1 MKTLYN
7 KEYDRLEIYFDKNK
21 KVDSEYWQGIWEE
34 DLVLSKLNYKK
45 NTYVSKITKKYL
57 PSNSKVHE
65 AGCGLGQF
73 VYSLKKNNYDSYG
86 IDYANKTVKLIIVD
100 VIKNRVVISKNFT
113 SAPLKLHELYYL

>member
-45 NTYVSKITKKYL
+45 YICLKNYKKYL
-57 PSNSKVHE
+57 PSNSKVLE
-65 AGCGLGQF
+65 AGL
-73 VYSLKKNNYDSYG
+73 D
-86 IDYANKTVKLIIVD
+86 
-100 VIKNRVVISKNFT
+100 
-113 SAPLKLHELYYL
+113 

>member
-45 NTYVSKITKKYL
+45 NTYVSKITKYL
-57 PSNSKVHE
+57 PSNSKVLE
-65 AGCGLGQF
+65 AGW
-73 VYSLKKNNYDSYG
+73 D
-86 IDYANKTVKLIIVD
+86 
-100 VIKNRVVISKNFT
+100 
-113 SAPLKLHELYYL
+113 

>member
-45 NTYVSKITKKYL
+45 IHMSQKLQKNIYL
-57 PSNSKVHE
+57 
-65 AGCGLGQF
+65 LTQRF
-73 VYSLKKNNYDSYG
+73 LRLD
-86 IDYANKTVKLIIVD
+86 VD
-100 VIKNRVVISKNFT
+100 
-113 SAPLKLHELYYL
+113 